1 MIARTPTLDRPELRF
16 RVDAP
21 LTPPP
26 GTRVLVADDHEA
38 VRAGLGTML
47 TEEVGVDLVGTV
59 ANAEDAFNATQLF
72 EPDVAVL
79 DYQLPDQDGL
89 SLTRRLKALPTAP
102 RIVIYSAYAD
112 ARLAVAAIVAGAD
125 GVVSKAGIA
134 DELCQAIRAVA
145 RGSTVLPAIGPATLR
160 AAANLL
166 DPDDAAILGMLVHGT
181 TPQEVAETLGIAEHW
196 LDARRWAMLRQ
207 LMDSSLP

>member
-1 MIARTPTLDRPELRF
+1 MAAGTPTLDRPELRF
-16 RVDAP
+16 RIDAP
-21 LTPPP
+21 PHPTP
-26 GTRVLVADDHEA
+26 GLRVLVADDHEA
-38 VRAGLGTML
+38 VRTGLSAVL
-47 TEEVGVDLVGTV
+47 TDEVDLVLVGTV
-59 ANAEDAFNATQLF
+59 AKAEDAFNATQLF
-72 EPDVAVL
+72 DPDVVVL

-89 SLTRRLKALPTAP
+89 TLTRRLKALPTVP

-145 RGSTVLPAIGPATLR
+145 NGSTVLPTTGPAALR
-160 AAANLL
+160 AAADLL
-166 DPDDAAILGMLVHGT
+166 DPGDAPILGMLAHGT
-181 TPQEVAETLGIAEHW
+181 EPREVAEALGIAERR
-196 LDARRWAMLRQ
+196 LDARRWAMLRR